1 MLLSDGIY
9 VAIISARRPAAVPFI
24 ESRLPGAPT
33 WYVAEGDGASY
44 RAAGARHVVES
55 GVLTR
60 SRNQAME
67 DAFKQGA
74 WCLQVSDD
82 LTKCHRA
89 ISKKEKV
96 EIGLWDAATELK
108 TEMERTKAK
117 LGGVAPTA
125 NEFYFNP
132 DKPVKSSGF
141 IVGDFLLIAP
151 SKPRFDERMKLKEDY
166 AITLDH
172 MICYGRI
179 CRCDRLLMGFKH
191 RDNPGGAV
199 AYRTPELEQQTIK
212 YLKKKYGS
220 MIRNNPRRKDEILLN
235 IR

>member
-9 VAIISARRPAAVPFI
+9 VAIISARRPAAVPSI

-33 WYVAEGDGASY
+33 WYVAEGEGADYRRAGASS
-44 RAAGARHVVES
+44 VVES
-55 GVLTR
+55 GALTR
-60 SRNQAME
+60 SRNRAME
-67 DAFKQGA
+67 DAFAQDA

-82 LTKCHRA
+82 LTSCHRA
-89 ISKKEKV
+89 ISKKEKA
-96 EIGLWDAATELK
+96 EISLWDAATELK
-108 TEMERTKAK
+108 KEMEKIKAR
-117 LGGVAPTA
+117 LGGAAPTK
-125 NEFYFNP
+125 NEYFYNP
-132 DKPVKSSGF
+132 DKPVKSSAF

-172 MICYGRI
+172 MICYGRV
-179 CRCDRLLMGFKH
+179 CRYDRLLMGFKH